1 MEEASMKTNDCL
13 LLIIPC
19 LLIAG
24 LCGCTEQQPT
34 STNDNTKTSVVDES
48 FMVNALGG
56 RFTTKGDELQ
66 LTMSSYCVESEMII
80 TIKTIQ
86 EKPANTEATFIVGYE
101 FTPDGLQFKKPV
113 HLQIYYKDAD
123 IPAGVDEG
131 TLQLYLYENNQLQ
144 EITSRV
150 YPDDNYLTA
159 QISHFCYYWVA
170 SPKTSSSSNGS
181 NTSAVYQFEVPV
193 QFGEKELIDNPDEV
207 MSPYHR
213 YSYHAYFA
221 WDPQPLVRYYEVT
234 LHMHNHTAKP
244 YKFGY
249 SWREQNYDHI
259 GLGKWVKD
267 HENDLYILGE
277 HKYYPGYGR
286 YYGLSEIG
294 EIAPGMHGIEI
305 FQVRD
310 RFNMKG
316 DLYESMVTA
325 DQIKTYK
332 EEMKLFVEEY
342 VHGWTVTVRA
352 VT

>member
-1 MEEASMKTNDCL
+1 MKIHHCVLLVILCL
-13 LLIIPC
+13 IT
-19 LLIAG
+19 AG

-34 STNDNTKTSVVDES
+34 SINGDIKTSVVDES
-48 FMVNALGG
+48 FTVDALGG
-56 RFTTKGDELQ
+56 RLTTKGDEIQ
-66 LTMSSYCVESEMII
+66 LTISSYCVETETTI

-86 EKPANTEATFIVGYE
+86 DKPDHTDATFIVGYE

-113 HLQIYYKDAD
+113 SIQIYYKDAD
-123 IPAGVDEG
+123 IPAGVDED
-131 TLQLYLYENNQLQ
+131 TLRLYLYQNDQPS
-144 EITSRV
+144 EIYSHV
-150 YPDDNYLTA
+150 YPEYNYISA

-193 QFGEKELIDNPDEV
+193 QFGEKERIDNPDEV
-207 MSPYHR
+207 ISPYHS
-213 YSYHAYFA
+213 YSYYAYFA

-234 LHMHNHTAKP
+234 LHMHNNTAKP

-259 GLGKWVKD
+259 GPEKWVKD

-277 HKYYPGYGR
+277 YKYYPGYGK
-286 YYGLSEIG
+286 YHGTSEIG
-294 EIAPGMHGIEI
+294 ETAPDMHGITI
-305 FQVRD
+305 FGVQD
-310 RFNMKG
+310 NFNLVG
-316 DLYESMVTA
+316 DLYETMVTA